1 MVLIEHELTTNNQN
15 QELRLMHNFKKLN
28 IWVNA
33 MSLAKDVYLITSG
46 FPKEEKFGLVS
57 QINRCSISVPSNI
70 AEGSSRSS
78 NKEFSHFVK
87 IALGSLFE
95 LETQIILSGEFKM
108 ISDQDSNIILDKIV
122 TLQKMLNGFLT
133 TLK

>member
-1 MVLIEHELTTNNQN
+1 
-15 QELRLMHNFKKLN
+15 MHNFKKLN
-28 IWVNA
+28 IWSNA
-33 MSLAKDVYLITSG
+33 MVLAKEVYLVTSKY
-46 FPKEEKFGLVS
+46 PKEEKYGLVS
-57 QINRCSISVPSNI
+57 QINRCSVSVPSNI

-95 LETQIILSGEFKM
+95 LETQIILSHEF
-108 ISDQDSNIILDKIV
+108 QIIENHDLNKLIEKIV
-122 TLQKMLNGFLT
+122 ILQKMLNGFLT

>member
-1 MVLIEHELTTNNQN
+1 MVL
-15 QELRLMHNFKKLN
+15 
-28 IWVNA
+28 
-33 MSLAKDVYLITSG
+33 AKEVYLITSN
-46 FPKEEKFGLVS
+46 FPKEEKYGLVS
-57 QINRCSISVPSNI
+57 QINRCCISVPSNI

-78 NKEFSHFVK
+78 NKEFSHFIK

-95 LETQIILSGEFKM
+95 LETQIILSNEFK
-108 ISDQDSNIILDKIV
+108 IIKDEDSSIVLDKIA

>member
-1 MVLIEHELTTNNQN
+1 
-15 QELRLMHNFKKLN
+15 MHNFKKLN

-33 MSLAKDVYLITSG
+33 MSLTKDVYLITSS

-57 QINRCSISVPSNI
+57 QINRCCISVPSNI

-78 NKEFSHFVK
+78 NKEFSHFIK

-108 ISDQDSNIILDKIV
+108 VNDQDSSIILDRIS